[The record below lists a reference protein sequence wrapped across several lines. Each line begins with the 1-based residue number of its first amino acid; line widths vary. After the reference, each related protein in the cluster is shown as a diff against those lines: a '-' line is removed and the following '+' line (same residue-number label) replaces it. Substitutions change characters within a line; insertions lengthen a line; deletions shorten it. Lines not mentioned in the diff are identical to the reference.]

1 MMSGPAMKRRLLTL
15 ALGVLL
21 SAGAARAQS
30 DAAVASEALFDD
42 ARQLMKLG
50 NYAEA
55 CAKFAESQ
63 RLDAGVGT
71 LIYLADC
78 YEKSGR
84 LASAWVTF
92 REAAAAARVA
102 GQAEREKLARD
113 RSAALEPKLSRIQ
126 VEVPPA
132 SAVSGLEIRRD
143 DAPVSR
149 ALWGSAVP
157 VDAGT
162 HTIFAAAPGRT
173 EWSQTV
179 DVAEAGATIRVE
191 VPVLE
196 PKAVGGQSPAR
207 TAPKPTEP
215 VPGQEAPASHSSG
228 ELQRIGGWV
237 VAGVGAVVAG
247 AGAYFWQRGQAEHE
261 EALTHCRPV
270 CDDTAHSLQAD
281 AKRSTTVGNV
291 AVLGGAAMFATG
303 IILVVTAP
311 ATSAE
316 ARIGLESGVAGASV
330 RGVW

>member
-1 MMSGPAMKRRLLTL
+1 MKRRSLSL
-15 ALGVLL
+15 ALGVFL
-21 SAGAARAQS
+21 SAGAAQAQS
-30 DAAVASEALFDD
+30 DSAVAAEALFDD
-42 ARQLMKLG
+42 ARRLMKLG
-50 NYAEA
+50 SYPEA

-92 REAAAAARVA
+92 REAAAAARGA

-126 VEVPPA
+126 IEVPPP
-132 SAVSGLEIRRD
+132 SAVPGLEVRRD
-143 DAPVSR
+143 DTPVSR

-162 HTIFAAAPGRT
+162 HTIFATAPDRK
-173 EWSQTV
+173 EWSRTV
-179 DVAEAGATIRVE
+179 DVAEQGATIRVE
-191 VPVLE
+191 VPVLDQQ
-196 PKAVGGQSPAR
+196 AAAQ
-207 TAPKPTEP
+207 
-215 VPGQEAPASHSSG
+215 PGRSRSLPAPADPAPEEEPPASRSSG
-228 ELQRIGGWV
+228 DLQRIFGWV
-237 VAGVGAVVAG
+237 GVGVGVVVVG

-261 EALTHCRPV
+261 DALTHCRPI
-270 CDDTAHSLQAD
+270 CDDTARSLQAD

-291 AVLGGAAMFATG
+291 AVIGGAAMLAAG
-303 IILVVTAP
+303 IVLVVTAP
-311 ATSAE
+311 ASPAE
-316 ARIGLESGVAGASV
+316 ARIGLGPGGASATV